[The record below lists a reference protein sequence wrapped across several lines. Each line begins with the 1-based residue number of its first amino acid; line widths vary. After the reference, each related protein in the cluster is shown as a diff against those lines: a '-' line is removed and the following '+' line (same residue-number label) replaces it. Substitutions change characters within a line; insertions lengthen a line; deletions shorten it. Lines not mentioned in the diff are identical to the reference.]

1 MGNSSFENS
10 PVKVWSKKFEQIM
23 RNQDSSKNTVNIGG
37 KREQTVWIRK
47 KGKILIKK
55 RGKDT

>member
-37 KREQTVWIRK
+37 KLEQTVWIRR